1 MSRVSLLAA
10 VAVVAGVSLASLPT
24 AGDAREPEAGGAIA
38 QLAGRWAGHG
48 TVTPARGPSQP
59 FKCVVTYI
67 SKGAAGDLHQNLRC
81 QSADYRLDAATR
93 LVINGR
99 QVTGEWQD
107 RIHALS
113 GDVYGLVT
121 KDGFDIQLQGRFF
134 QANMVV
140 VSGGCEQSVKV
151 TPVRAD
157 YIREVEAS
165 LRKC

>member
-1 MSRVSLLAA
+1 MVKLSALAG
-10 VAVVAGVSLASLPT
+10 AVVVSAATFLAPPVST
-24 AGDAREPEAGGAIA
+24 EAAEPSPASIST
-38 QLAGRWAGHG
+38 LAGRWAGAG
-48 TVTPARGPSQP
+48 TVTPARGPAQA

-67 SKGAAGDLHQNLRC
+67 SKGAQGDLQQNLRC

-93 LVINGR
+93 LVINGS
-99 QVTGEWQD
+99 QVTGKWED
-107 RIHALS
+107 RIHSLS

-140 VSGGCEQSVKV
+140 VSNDCQQSVKV

-157 YIREVEAS
+157 YIRELEAS